1 MLAVKHLHFVMKI
14 CAFMREWQSLL
25 RRHNTCAR
33 VCIFSYGNAV
43 LPHFILH
50 FFLGTYKCII
60 SDISNTLRMYFPIIE
75 PPKISGSSSPDE
87 QLVAVDSVLELECI
101 ATGLPPPTLSWLKD
115 GRPLQDSIAVIE
127 REGQLLRINKVQ
139 VLRIWCLFK

>member
-1 MLAVKHLHFVMKI
+1 
-14 CAFMREWQSLL
+14 
-25 RRHNTCAR
+25 
-33 VCIFSYGNAV
+33 
-43 LPHFILH
+43 
-50 FFLGTYKCII
+50 
-60 SDISNTLRMYFPIIE
+60 MYFPIIE

-115 GRPLQDSIAVIE
+115 GRPLQDSMAVIE
-127 REGQLLRINKVQ
+127 KDGQLIRINKVQ